1 MKATGIIRKVD
12 DLGRIVIPIELRR
25 VLGID
30 IKDPV
35 EIFVEDDK
43 IILKKYVPNNACT
56 ITGEVT
62 ADNFRLP
69 GTDIIVSP
77 KGAEILLE
85 HLKRELNKK
94 SV

>member
-1 MKATGIIRKVD
+1 MKAIGIICKVD
-12 DLGRIVIPIELRR
+12 DLGRIVIPR
-25 VLGID
+25 ID

-43 IILKKYVPNNACT
+43 NILKKYVPNNACT

-77 KGAEILLE
+77 KGAEILME